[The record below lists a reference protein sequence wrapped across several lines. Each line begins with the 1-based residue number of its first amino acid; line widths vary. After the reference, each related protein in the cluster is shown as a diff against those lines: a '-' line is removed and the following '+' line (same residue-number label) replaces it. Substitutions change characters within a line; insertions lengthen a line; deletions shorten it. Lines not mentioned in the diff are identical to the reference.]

1 VNRIV
6 HVGPLRLALLAVV
19 FVLAGMFVL
28 TWAHGAG
35 ATAGYALGLE
45 AEQAVCSEGEETL
58 RRAAERMMA
67 DAYMDNAV
75 LRDRLTLTQRQLQEA
90 RSLLAAEHERAE
102 QASAER
108 DRARSR
114 LGIYERLLGSRRW
127 SWTMRCCRQ
136 CHRPCCKKCS
146 AAISRAATIGS

>member
-1 VNRIV
+1 MNRIV

-35 ATAGYALGLE
+35 ATVGYALGLE
-45 AEQAVCSEGEETL
+45 AAQARRGEQEAAL
-58 RRAAERMMA
+58 RRTADAQIA
-67 DAYMDNAV
+67 DAYMDAAV

-90 RSLLAAEHERAE
+90 RSLLAGEHERAE

-114 LGIYERLLGSRRW
+114 LGIYERLTWEPPLILNDALLPP
-127 SWTMRCCRQ
+127 M
-136 CHRPCCKKCS
+136 P
-146 AAISRAATIGS
+146 

>member
-1 VNRIV
+1 MIRS
-6 HVGPLRLALLAVV
+6 LALLGIIGIMWGVY
-19 FVLAGMFVL
+19 
-28 TWAHGAG
+28 
-35 ATAGYALGLE
+35 TAGHNQGANDAYALATSDYE
-45 AEQAVCSEGEETL
+45 AQSAAA
-58 RRAAERMMA
+58 RDAAERMMA

-114 LGIYERLLGSRRW
+114 LGIYERSTWEPPLVLDDALLPP
-127 SWTMRCCRQ
+127 
-136 CHRPCCKKCS
+136 RPGTTTPQLASGGAK
-146 AAISRAATIGS
+146 